1 MDDISR
7 VDGFQIVQKLGSG
20 GYGEIF
26 SVENCHTH
34 KLFALKTEN
43 IDTKNRAMSNEIN
56 ILQILPEYNC
66 FPRVLASGKTVSVNY
81 FVMPLYGP
89 SLSSMRHNVE
99 GEHFS
104 LPTVFRIAKE
114 TINIIRT
121 LHSCGIVHC
130 DIKPSN
136 FLLNQV
142 SIGGFVLIDFGL
154 SAPYTNRDGSLIQIH
169 NSEGFRG
176 TLKYASVNVHKMIE
190 PTRRDDVISWF
201 YTIIELAKGKL
212 PWKDVQDHN
221 LSMSC
226 KQSISPDKL
235 CSGLPRQVKTIYSMV
250 NQLDYEQEP
259 DYEGIM
265 LELQRIF
272 IENSWDEETP
282 YDWETKPEIIRKLTP
297 HPQLFDK
304 NLAKQI
310 SKMPKNKKKK
320 CTIQ

>member
-26 SVENCHTH
+26 SVENSHTH

-43 IDTKNRAMSNEIN
+43 IDTKNRAMANEIK
-56 ILQILPEYNC
+56 ILQLLPENSC
-66 FPRVLASGKTVSVNY
+66 FPHVIAQGNTLSVNY

-89 SLSSMRHNVE
+89 SLSSMRHNIE

-104 LPTVFRIAKE
+104 LPTVFRIARE
-114 TINIIRT
+114 TINIIQT
-121 LHSCGIVHC
+121 L
-130 DIKPSN
+130 
-136 FLLNQV
+136 
-142 SIGGFVLIDFGL
+142 VLIDFGL
-154 SAPYTNRDGSLIQIH
+154 SAPYTNKDGSLIEIH

-176 TLKYASVNVHKMIE
+176 TLKYASVNVHKMVE
-190 PTRRDDVISWF
+190 PTRRDDVKSWV
-201 YTIIELAKGKL
+201 YTRKELARGKL

-235 CSGLPRQVKTIYSMV
+235 CSGLPRQMKIIYSLV
-250 NQLDYEQEP
+250 KDLGFDQEP
-259 DYEGIM
+259 DYESIK

-272 IENSWDEETP
+272 IENSWEEDTP
-282 YDWETKPEIIRKLTP
+282 YDWETNPEIIRKLTP

-304 NLAKQI
+304 NLAQQI
-310 SKMPKNKKKK
+310 SKMPKSKKKK
-320 CTIQ
+320 CNIQ